1 VYRRNTKIE
10 EAPLQGELM
19 LFDPEQARFFV
30 LNRTMTALW
39 RRCDGQ
45 TTFEGMLDC
54 LRTSFQDAEPAPL
67 EEEVRA
73 ALGQLVELGLV
84 IPVNSEAPRRHEG
97 DIHAGTDHREA
108 GYQG

>member
-1 VYRRNTKIE
+1 
-10 EAPLQGELM
+10 M

-39 RRCDGQ
+39 RRCDGE

-54 LRTSFQDAEPAPL
+54 LRTGFRDAEPALL
-67 EEEVRA
+67 EAEVRD
-73 ALGQLVELGLV
+73 ALGQLLELGLV
-84 IPVNSEAPRRHEG
+84 MSVNSDAPRRDEG
-97 DIHAGTDHREA
+97 DVHERADHREA

>member
-1 VYRRNTKIE
+1 MYRRNSKIE

-39 RRCDGQ
+39 RRCDGE
-45 TTFEGMLDC
+45 TPFEGMLDS
-54 LRTSFQDAEPAPL
+54 LRTGFRDTEPAPL
-67 EEEVRA
+67 EVEVRE

-84 IPVNSEAPRRHEG
+84 MPVDSDVPRR
-97 DIHAGTDHREA
+97 A
-108 GYQG
+108 